1 MKAPASN
8 ISLERVHGEQS
19 ARTIA
24 TEENCSQLGL
34 HLGLVLGLVL
44 ILEDNCPWT
53 CEW

>member
-19 ARTIA
+19 VRTIA

-44 ILEDNCPWT
+44 ILEDNCP
-53 CEW
+53 

>member
-19 ARTIA
+19 VRTIA

-53 CEW
+53 CE